1 MFAVIGNYLLDMPF
15 NLFHVAF
22 LLLNYVRRS
31 VRCEFVERRL
41 TCTARR
47 LVHASHACMHY
58 VTPGL
63 KERFFFKKKRQEE
76 HRKQCSRSLPSRY
89 QTLCLAGLVRCS
101 SSKFYLYRALAVHAV
116 CRRSHTRVR
125 ALLAFHWKSVCPTS
139 NDPCRGPDQEM
150 RRACMCG
157 ACSCAATGLLRCQ
170 VSLYCTDLM
179 LPAAACVAE
188 GTRMSRLIN

>member
-1 MFAVIGNYLLDMPF
+1 M
-15 NLFHVAF
+15 
-22 LLLNYVRRS
+22 
-31 VRCEFVERRL
+31 

-63 KERFFFKKKRQEE
+63 KERFFLLRQEE
-76 HRKQCSRSLPSRY
+76 HRKQCRARRRQQVFAVSVSDSLPRRF
-89 QTLCLAGLVRCS
+89 GLVRCS

-116 CRRSHTRVR
+116 CRRSHTDRVR

-139 NDPCRGPDQEM
+139 NDLCRGPDQEM
-150 RRACMCG
+150 RRACMHVASSDDDNNIG
-157 ACSCAATGLLRCQ
+157 RPCQ

-188 GTRMSRLIN
+188 GTRMSRLVN